1 MGNKIG
7 KVIGF
12 SARRHEN
19 AIGTGSN
26 YFMTKIIS
34 VIVCLLTCVSAQTSW
49 AQETL
54 KLPKLVLPN
63 IKNYAPS
70 NSTETKTPTDLRELT
85 LAAKLSD
92 DGDLVEN
99 GIVWRIF
106 KPDPNDD
113 GKLPM
118 VATASGGTTRFA
130 LRPGSYLVHAGFG
143 RAGITK
149 RITVGTDAR
158 EEVLLLDAGGLKL
171 NAVLSGGVRIPS
183 DKLRFSIYAGE
194 EPEKGERP
202 LIIPDVKPD
211 DIVRLNAGTYHVV
224 SNYGS
229 VNATIR
235 ADLVVE
241 AGKLTEASVEHRAA
255 QLTLKL
261 VREEGGEAMA
271 DTAWSVLNP
280 SGEVIKESV
289 GAFASMVLAE
299 GDYVVIAK
307 NKEKLYQREFTV
319 VAGRNQDVEVLVSQP
334 VLTPVNLPEP

>member
-1 MGNKIG
+1 MNRI
-7 KVIGF
+7 
-12 SARRHEN
+12 SA
-19 AIGTGSN
+19 A
-26 YFMTKIIS
+26 IIS
-34 VIVCLLTCVSAQTSW
+34 GFVVLAAQVSF

-70 NSTETKTPTDLRELT
+70 SATVTKTPTELRELT
-85 LAAKLSD
+85 LAAKLSE
-92 DGDLVEN
+92 DGDLIEN
-99 GIVWRIF
+99 GIVWRVF
-106 KPDPNDD
+106 KPDASDD

-118 VATASGGTTRFA
+118 IATANGGTTRFA
-130 LRPGSYLVHAGFG
+130 LLPGSYLVHAGFG

-171 NAVLSGGVRIPS
+171 NALLSGGVRIPS
-183 DKLRFSIYAGE
+183 DKLRFSIYAGAE
-194 EPEKGERP
+194 TGTGERP

-241 AGKLTEASVEHRAA
+241 AGKLTEANVEHRAA
-255 QLTLKL
+255 ELTLKL

-319 VAGRNQDVEVLVSQP
+319 VAGRNQDVEVLVAQP
-334 VLTPVNLPEP
+334 VATPINLPEP

>member
-1 MGNKIG
+1 MSKR
-7 KVIGF
+7 
-12 SARRHEN
+12 SAFL
-19 AIGTGSN
+19 S
-26 YFMTKIIS
+26 
-34 VIVCLLTCVSAQTSW
+34 LLMIFVPLQDGR

-54 KLPKLVLPN
+54 KLPKLVLPGL
-63 IKNYAPS
+63 KSYAPS
-70 NSTETKTPTDLRELT
+70 NTEAVKTPSGFRELT
-85 LAAKLSD
+85 LEAKLSE
-92 DGDLVEN
+92 DGDLIEN
-99 GIVWRIF
+99 GIIWRIF
-106 KPDPNDD
+106 KPGASDD

-118 VATASGGTTRFA
+118 VATANGGTTRFA
-130 LRPGSYLVHAGFG
+130 LLPGSYLVHAGFG

-149 RITVGTDAR
+149 RISVGTDAR
-158 EEVLLLDAGGLKL
+158 EEVLVLDAGGLKL

-183 DKLRFSIYAGE
+183 EKLRFSIFAGE
-194 EPEKGERP
+194 EPENGERP
-202 LIIPDVKPD
+202 LILPDVKPD

-224 SNYGS
+224 SNYGA

-241 AGKLTEASVEHRAA
+241 AGKLTEATVEHKAA
-255 QLTLKL
+255 ETTLKL

-307 NKEKLYQREFTV
+307 NKEKLYQKEITV
-319 VAGRNQDVEVLVSQP
+319 VAGRNQDVEVLAAAPSSSATLNAQ
-334 VLTPVNLPEP
+334 EP

>member
-1 MGNKIG
+1 
-7 KVIGF
+7 
-12 SARRHEN
+12 
-19 AIGTGSN
+19 
-26 YFMTKIIS
+26 MTKRAA
-34 VIVCLLTCVSAQTSW
+34 LLSLLLIFVPPQSGF

-54 KLPKLVLPN
+54 KLPKLVLPGL
-63 IKNYAPS
+63 KNYAPS
-70 NSTETKTPTDLRELT
+70 NSTATKIPTEMRELT
-85 LAAKLSD
+85 LAAKLSE
-92 DGDLVEN
+92 DGDLIEN

-118 VATASGGTTRFA
+118 VATADGGTTRFA
-130 LRPGSYLVHAGFG
+130 LLPGSYLVHAGFG

-149 RITVGTDAR
+149 RISVGTDAR
-158 EEVLLLDAGGLKL
+158 EEVLVLDAGGLKL

-183 DKLRFSIYAGE
+183 DKLRFAIYAGD
-194 EPEKGERP
+194 EPENGDRP
-202 LIIPDVKPD
+202 LILPDVKPD
-211 DIVRLNAGTYHVV
+211 DVVRLNAGTYHVV

-235 ADLVVE
+235 ADLLVE
-241 AGKLTEASVEHRAA
+241 AGKVTEASVEHRAA
-255 QLTLKL
+255 ELTLKL

-299 GDYVVIAK
+299 GDYVVVAK
-307 NKEKLYQREFTV
+307 NKEKLYQKEFTV
-319 VAGRNQDVEVLVSQP
+319 VAGRNQDVEVLATKPSTGIINAQ
-334 VLTPVNLPEP
+334 EP

>member
-1 MGNKIG
+1 MSIRA
-7 KVIGF
+7 VFI
-12 SARRHEN
+12 ALLL
-19 AIGTGSN
+19 
-26 YFMTKIIS
+26 
-34 VIVCLLTCVSAQTSW
+34 IVLPTRSGW

-63 IKNYAPS
+63 LKNYAPS
-70 NSTETKTPTDLRELT
+70 STTVTKAPTELRELT
-85 LAAKLSD
+85 LAAKLSED
-92 DGDLVEN
+92 DDLITD

-106 KPDPNDD
+106 KPDASDD

-118 VATASGGTTRFA
+118 IATASGGTTRFA
-130 LRPGSYLVHAGFG
+130 LLPGSYLVHAGFG

-149 RITVGTDAR
+149 RISVGTDAR
-158 EEVLLLDAGGLKL
+158 EEVLVLDAGGLKL

-194 EPEKGERP
+194 EPENGERP

-211 DIVRLNAGTYHVV
+211 DVVRLNAGTYHVV

-235 ADLVVE
+235 ADLLVE
-241 AGKLTEASVEHRAA
+241 AGKLTEASVEHKAA
-255 QLTLKL
+255 ELTLKL
-261 VREEGGEAMA
+261 VREAGGEAMA

-307 NKEKLYQREFTV
+307 NKEKLYQREFKV

-334 VLTPVNLPEP
+334 TLVPVSLPEP

>member
-1 MGNKIG
+1 MSKH
-7 KVIGF
+7 
-12 SARRHEN
+12 A
-19 AIGTGSN
+19 T
-26 YFMTKIIS
+26 
-34 VIVCLLTCVSAQTSW
+34 LLSLLLIFAPPQLGW

-54 KLPKLVLPN
+54 KLPKLVLPSL
-63 IKNYAPS
+63 KSYAPS
-70 NSTETKTPTDLRELT
+70 NSTATKAATNLRELT
-85 LAAKLSD
+85 LAAKLSE
-92 DGDLVEN
+92 DGDLIEN

-106 KPDPNDD
+106 KPDASDD

-118 VATASGGTTRFA
+118 IATANGGTTRFA
-130 LRPGSYLVHAGFG
+130 LVPGSYLVHAGFG

-149 RITVGTDAR
+149 RISVGTDAR
-158 EEVLLLDAGGLKL
+158 EEVLVLDAGGLKL

-194 EPEKGERP
+194 EPENGERP
-202 LIIPDVKPD
+202 LILPDVKPD

-241 AGKLTEASVEHRAA
+241 AGKLTEANVEHKAA
-255 QLTLKL
+255 DLTLKL

-299 GDYVVIAK
+299 GDYVIIAK
-307 NKEKLYQREFTV
+307 NKEKLYQREFTA
-319 VAGRNQDVEVLVSQP
+319 VAGRNQDVEVVAAQP
-334 VLTPVNLPEP
+334 AATPVNAQEP